1 MDVLLVEDEPLVR
14 ASAAEALREV
24 GLDVAEAACAEAA
37 LAAADSAADGPP
49 LVLVA
54 DLHLGPGMDGLTL
67 GALALRRWPRVGVV
81 YATGHPEALDGRF
94 LGPRE
99 RYVVKPF
106 TPAALLRAV
115 RRLMPAATLG
125 WPMLAV
131 AARRVL
137 RAEKTGDAP

>member
-14 ASAAEALREV
+14 ASAAEALRDA
-24 GLDVAEAACAEAA
+24 GFDVTETASAEEA
-37 LAAADSAADGPP
+37 LAAADGAADGPP
-49 LVLVA
+49 RVLVA

-67 GALALRRWPRVGVV
+67 GALALRRWPQVGVV

-94 LGPRE
+94 LSPRE

-106 TPAALLRAV
+106 APAALLRAV
-115 RRLMPAATLG
+115 RRLMPARVRG

-131 AARRVL
+131 ARRRAL
-137 RAEKTGDAP
+137 RAEKTGDAA

>member
-1 MDVLLVEDEPLVR
+1 L
-14 ASAAEALREV
+14 
-24 GLDVAEAACAEAA
+24 
-37 LAAADSAADGPP
+37 P

-67 GALALRRWPRVGVV
+67 GAEVLRRWPQVGVV

-106 TPAALLRAV
+106 TPMALLRAV
-115 RRLMPAATLG
+115 DRLMPAGMRG
-125 WPMLAV
+125 WSMLALP
-131 AARRVL
+131 RRRGL
-137 RAEKTGDAP
+137 RAEKTGDAA